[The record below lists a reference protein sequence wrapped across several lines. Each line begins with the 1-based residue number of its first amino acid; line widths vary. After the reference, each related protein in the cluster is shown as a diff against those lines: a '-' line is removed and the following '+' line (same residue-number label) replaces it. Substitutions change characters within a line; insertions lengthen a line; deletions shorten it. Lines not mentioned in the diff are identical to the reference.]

1 MFIFKNQCK
10 LLHQQNILIRME
22 KNACW
27 LIFVSLRDR
36 RESPLISIGK
46 NVIIKEGSNIYANQ
60 IGDNVIIGKNVTI
73 VKWIDNSITL

>member
-1 MFIFKNQCK
+1 MFIFKNQFK
-10 LLHQQNILIRME
+10 LVHQQNILIRME

-73 VKWIDNSITL
+73 VK

>member
-60 IGDNVIIGKNVTI
+60 IGDKVIIGKNVTI

>member
-1 MFIFKNQCK
+1 
-10 LLHQQNILIRME
+10 ME

-27 LIFVSLRDR
+27 FIFVYLRDR
-36 RESPLISIGK
+36 RESPLKSIGK

>member
-1 MFIFKNQCK
+1 
-10 LLHQQNILIRME
+10 ME

>member
-1 MFIFKNQCK
+1 MFIFKNQFK
-10 LLHQQNILIRME
+10 LVHQQNILIRME
-22 KNACW
+22 KNASW
-27 LIFVSLRDR
+27 LILVSIKDR

-73 VKWIDNSITL
+73 VK

>member
-22 KNACW
+22 KNASW
-27 LIFVSLRDR
+27 LILVTIKDR

>member
-60 IGDNVIIGKNVTI
+60 IGDNIIIGKNATI
-73 VKWIDNSITL
+73 VK

>member
-60 IGDNVIIGKNVTI
+60 IGDYVIIGKNVTI

>member
-1 MFIFKNQCK
+1 MSIFKNQCK

-27 LIFVSLRDR
+27 MIFVSLRDR